1 MIKNI
6 KKLTVKYNDRTVGIL
21 AEVEEGK
28 IAFQY
33 DEKWV
38 KNGFSI
44 SPISLPL
51 NREDM
56 SIVKIRLKDCTEYF
70 MILCPMVGG
79 NFSSAACWRSKE

>member
-38 KNGFSI
+38 KNGFA
-44 SPISLPL
+44 SL
-51 NREDM
+51 E
-56 SIVKIRLKDCTEYF
+56 
-70 MILCPMVGG
+70 
-79 NFSSAACWRSKE
+79 